1 MTDDKLLLQTHSN
14 TTTITHNKSYS
25 LKNVAKAVYSGIFS
39 LLDMVVVV
47 GRSTLKLHDNLII
60 QHILRMKA
68 QIAASQ
74 IKNIVNQLVRVNMH
88 DDKMICHHVFGKS
101 STISMSSSSALNM
114 ENKIMCLQ

>member
-1 MTDDKLLLQTHSN
+1 MTDDKLLKQTHSN

-25 LKNVAKAVYSGIFS
+25 LKNVAKAVHSGIYLCS
-39 LLDMVVVV
+39 IWLVL

-60 QHILRMKA
+60 QHILRIKA